1 MFIKSKKEGHRFYIT
16 LSRPKK
22 RNAFTP
28 SMIKEIESAI
38 HEANTDEEV
47 KVVILNAEG
56 PVFCAGMDLK
66 AFNEDASAGNTS
78 LGEVMSQL
86 IKPSIAVVEGPVYA
100 GGFLIIGECT
110 FVLAKEEVTFTLPEV
125 KLGLFPFQVLAGLL
139 RSMPEKQALQ
149 LCLDPSPFDVQ
160 KALELG
166 IVDDILTEDTLESI
180 LLRFESIP
188 SAGVKAGIKVARSL
202 RDVLPRE
209 RYSYLLQVLNDFKMG
224 NSL

>member
-1 MFIKSKKEGHRFYIT
+1 MYIKCKKVGHRFYIT

-47 KVVILNAEG
+47 KVVIFNAEG

-78 LGEVMSQL
+78 LGEVMCQL
-86 IKPSIAVVEGPVYA
+86 IKPSIAVLEGPVYA

-139 RSMPEKQALQ
+139 KSMPEKQALQ
-149 LCLDPSPFDVQ
+149 LCLDPGPFDVQ
-160 KALELG
+160 KALDLG
-166 IVDDILTEDTLESI
+166 IVDDILTEEKLESI
-180 LLRFESIP
+180 LNSLESLP
-188 SAGVKAGIKVARSL
+188 SAGVKAGIQVARTI
-202 RDVLPRE
+202 RDISPAE
-209 RYSYLLQVLNDFKMG
+209 RYSYLLQELNDFKMR